1 MKSDSQEK
9 ERLSELFPKN
19 HETSVLCVCVSIICY
34 NLHNNGR
41 VSGGGV
47 TNFDYPDEQ
56 NIQEVENLYQKA
68 EMCVCGSNYT

>member
-1 MKSDSQEK
+1 MSHDIA
-9 ERLSELFPKN
+9 
-19 HETSVLCVCVSIICY
+19 VSS

-68 EMCVCGSNYT
+68 EMCACGSNYT

>member
-1 MKSDSQEK
+1 MNSLERDSWHGGK
-9 ERLSELFPKN
+9 IGF
-19 HETSVLCVCVSIICY
+19 TD
-34 NLHNNGR
+34 LHNNGR